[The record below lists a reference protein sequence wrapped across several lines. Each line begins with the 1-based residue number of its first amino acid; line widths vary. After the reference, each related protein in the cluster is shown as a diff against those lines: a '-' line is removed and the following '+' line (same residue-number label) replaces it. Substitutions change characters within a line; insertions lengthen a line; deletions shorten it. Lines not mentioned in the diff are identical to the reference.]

1 VSVEP
6 HVRRLWPGTLIS
18 WARLLSGRF
27 RDPLVGRDVLVGILG
42 GVVLAVSMVLRFR
55 VTGREPSELWV
66 GPALE
71 SLGSGREFAFTLG
84 YVLLDGIQYAL
95 GGLLC
100 LLLLRLLLRKTWL
113 AAACWMPLSVL
124 LVAGTSP
131 SGADLAAGALAGVLA
146 MTMIFR
152 IGLLANVVM
161 LVTERLFTR
170 LPLTLDPNA
179 WYVGS
184 SLLVL
189 VVILAAAT
197 YGFRVALAG
206 RCAFGS
212 AAS

>member
-1 VSVEP
+1 VAADADLLGAAVIRAFSRSARRTRCARR
-6 HVRRLWPGTLIS
+6 HLRRRGARRLDAAAIPRYG
-18 WARLLSGRF
+18 ARTF
-27 RDPLVGRDVLVGILG
+27 RTVGWSST
-42 GVVLAVSMVLRFR
+42 GV
-55 VTGREPSELWV
+55 PWV
-66 GPALE
+66 GA
-71 SLGSGREFAFTLG
+71 EFAFTLG

-197 YGFRVALAG
+197 CGFRVALAG
-206 RCAFGS
+206 RSAFGS